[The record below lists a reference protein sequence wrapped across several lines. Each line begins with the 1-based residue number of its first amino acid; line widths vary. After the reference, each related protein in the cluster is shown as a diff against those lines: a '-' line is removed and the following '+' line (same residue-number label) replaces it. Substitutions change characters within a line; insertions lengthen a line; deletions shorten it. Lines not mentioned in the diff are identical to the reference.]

1 MAQTRKRRSTR
12 ARVTRKRGKTQS
24 QSAIVKKAV
33 RKATRSAFAQKVMAI
48 VNRNEETK
56 YVAQLGQNSSVI
68 GQALV
73 TPAAL
78 YPCLPKVAQSTV
90 AGSTSTRIGDEIQP
104 VRARVDFTF
113 RWGNDNINNQDVV
126 VNLWIVTIKGFNS
139 FGAYASA
146 PTGQFVRVGDSTNRD
161 LNDPDQPL
169 MLQQWAHAPL
179 NTDQYTQLKHYRFRM
194 RRGAGNQAN
203 QAASAGLV
211 APTGVTAGEDQR
223 YISYTWEPPKLH
235 YDDPPPGGPAPSN
248 QPTSHCPLYGVYAT
262 NADGSAYGD
271 TLLLSTRLHMWFKDS

>member
-1 MAQTRKRRSTR
+1 MAQTRKRGTTN
-12 ARVTRKRGKTQS
+12 ARRTMKRGKTQS
-24 QSAIVKKAV
+24 KSAIVKKAV

-68 GQALV
+68 GQALA

-78 YPCLPKVAQSTV
+78 YPCLPKVAQST
-90 AGSTSTRIGDEIQP
+90 AASSDSTRIGDEIQP
-104 VRARVDFTF
+104 VKARVDFTF
-113 RWGNDNINNQDVV
+113 RWASDNVNNQDVV

-139 FGAYASA
+139 FAAYASA
-146 PTGQFVRVGDSTNRD
+146 PSGQFVRVGDSTNRD

-194 RRGAGNQAN
+194 RKGSGNSAN
-203 QAASAGLV
+203 QIPAAGQI
-211 APTGVTAGEDQR
+211 APTGTTASEDQR
-223 YISYTWEPPKLH
+223 YISFTWVPPKLT
-235 YDDPPPGGPAPSN
+235 YDDPPPGGAAPSN

-271 TLLLSTRLHMWFKDS
+271 TLLMSTRLHMWFKDS